1 MTIMDATLLIV
12 VLGVMV
18 LALGVDLAALVGWL
32 RRRWPPRV
40 SHKVSNG
47 ASTSRDGCRRV
58 SIFPASNNP
67 A

>member
-1 MTIMDATLLIV
+1 MTDLLLMVV

-18 LALGVDLAALVGWL
+18 LALGVDLAALLGWL
-32 RRRWPPRV
+32 RRRWPPRA